1 MAVAVPIS
9 EDAMSV
15 TRTAEAVVAV
25 ATVVVEAVVVTVTVA
40 AMEAVEE
47 DTAAAEDTVVVEDM
61 VAAEAVV
68 TLVGLGKPTGIH
80 SHTHMPERQSESF
93 QTVLQLRLHQ

>member
-1 MAVAVPIS
+1 MFLV
-9 EDAMSV
+9 
-15 TRTAEAVVAV
+15 TAEA
-25 ATVVVEAVVVTVTVA
+25 EATVA
-40 AMEAVEE
+40 AADMVVVV
-47 DTAAAEDTVVVEDM
+47 DTVAEEEVT
-61 VAAEAVV
+61 AEAVV